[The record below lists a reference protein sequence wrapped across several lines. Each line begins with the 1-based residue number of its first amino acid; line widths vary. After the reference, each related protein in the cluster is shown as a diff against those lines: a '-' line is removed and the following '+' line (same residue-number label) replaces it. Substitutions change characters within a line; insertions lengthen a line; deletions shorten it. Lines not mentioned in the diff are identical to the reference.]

1 MKHLTFHE
9 VETLVFRRETLTNS
23 TISSMLSHIQIC
35 EVCRNIAEME
45 QLLYA
50 EFRKNTQAEVRPP
63 YRMILKHKNFSKKRM
78 PGKIR
83 LAADTAVV
91 SSAGFSNVGT
101 YISTEYGLL
110 IRFSLDNNNG
120 RLSVTAL
127 TAHEDVDLSYLL
139 LRLEGQ
145 ETFIQLNKDAKGV
158 IPAELVSTS
167 NRSFMSDIE
176 IIFPMIKFDLRP
188 AEMEYSNGDLSVQV
202 VVEDSRTTFI
212 WKKMFAYLPDV
223 KRAYLIDEG
232 GLAINRLVDSSSFTS
247 TSGPKI
253 QRVALYP
260 A

>member
-9 VETLVFRRETLTNS
+9 VETLVFRRETLPSS

-50 EFRKNTQAEVRPP
+50 EFRKYSQAEIRPP
-63 YRMILKHKNFSKKRM
+63 YRMVLKHKNFSKKRM

-83 LAADTAVV
+83 LAADTAVMP
-91 SSAGFSNVGT
+91 SAGFSNVGT
-101 YISTEYGLL
+101 YISNEYGLL
-110 IRFSLDNNNG
+110 IRFSLDSNNG
-120 RLSVTAL
+120 SLSVKAL
-127 TAHEDVDLSYLL
+127 SAHEDVDLSYLL

-145 ETFIQLNKDAKGV
+145 ETFIQLNKDAKGL
-158 IPAELVSTS
+158 IPAELISVS
-167 NRSFMSDIE
+167 NGGLMSDIE
-176 IIFPMIKFDLRP
+176 ILFPMINFDLSP
-188 AEMEYSNGDLSVQV
+188 AQAEYSNDDVCVQV
-202 VVEDSRTTFI
+202 VVEDSRTTFF
-212 WKKMFAYLPDV
+212 WRKVFEYLPDV

-232 GLAINRLVDSSSFTS
+232 GIAINKLVDSSSF